1 MRSFTT
7 EGPVVS
13 TEHYCI
19 PSLERIDLGRVLEL
33 IRHKKYFFLHAP
45 RQSGKTSVLRTLQEL
60 LNSGAEGDYRCV
72 HVNVEDAQTAR
83 GDVGRA
89 VRTVLGRLGSRARLV
104 LGDGFVSEARTKI
117 LGSFTPHEALEE
129 ALIQWAQ
136 ADPRPLVLLVD
147 EIDALVGDS
156 LLSVL
161 RQLRSGYELR
171 PSAFPHSIVLCGVRD
186 LRDYRIHSS
195 SAGHP
200 VTGGSAF
207 NISAASLRLGDFS
220 ESEVDALMM
229 QHTTE
234 SGQRFLPEAVKRVW
248 AQTLGQPWLVNA
260 LCRRACFD
268 SERGRNRDHP
278 ITDDQIMEAREQFIM
293 ERVTHIDQLAHK
305 LEEGRVR
312 RVIEPLLTGDTMPD
326 FSTHDYEYVRD
337 LGLIAPDDPVRI
349 ANPIYDE
356 VIPRELTFNAQK
368 ALSQQAA
375 WYIDSERGLLLRKLL
390 EAFQQYY
397 RQESECWAQISDYK
411 EAGPQLLLHAFLQRV
426 VNGGGR
432 IQREHALGRGRAD
445 LLVRWPHQGGMQ
457 RFVIECKVLR
467 DGLESTIRKGLEQ
480 TAGYMDRCAALE
492 GHLVIFD
499 RGQRPWGDKVFH
511 KSESVSGKPIE
522 IWGM

>member
-1 MRSFTT
+1 M
-7 EGPVVS
+7 G
-13 TEHYCI
+13 
-19 PSLERIDLGRVLEL
+19 L
-33 IRHKKYFFLHAP
+33 IRGKKYFILRAP
-45 RQSGKTSVLRTLQEL
+45 RKSGKTSVLRALQDL
-60 LNSGAEGDYRCV
+60 LNSGVEGDYRCV

-83 GDVGRA
+83 EGVGRA
-89 VRTVLGRLGSRARLV
+89 MRTILGRLGSRARLV
-104 LGDGFVSEARTKI
+104 LDDVFVSENRTEI
-117 LGSFTPHEALEE
+117 LNTCSPDEALEE
-129 ALIQWAQ
+129 VLIQWAQ

-147 EIDALVGDS
+147 EIDALASDS

-161 RQLRSGYELR
+161 RQFRSGYELR
-171 PSAFPHSIVLCGVRD
+171 PRAFPHSIVLCGVRD
-186 LRDYRIHSS
+186 LRDYRIYST
-195 SAGHP
+195 SAGHT

-220 ESEVDALMM
+220 ESEVEALVG
-229 QHTTE
+229 QHTSET
-234 SGQRFLPEAVKRVW
+234 GQRFLPEAIERVW

-268 SERGRNRDHP
+268 SESGRNRNRP
-278 ITDDQIMEAREQFIM
+278 ITDDDILEAREQLIM
-293 ERVTHIDQLAHK
+293 ERVTHIEQLAHK

-312 RVIEPLLTGDTMPD
+312 RVIEPLLIGDTMPD

-337 LGLIAPDDPVRI
+337 LGLIAPDDPIRI

-368 ALSQQAA
+368 ALTQQAA
-375 WYIDSERGLLLRKLL
+375 WYIDSERGLLLGKLL
-390 EAFQQYY
+390 EAFQEYY
-397 RQESECWAQISDYK
+397 RQESEHWERISDYK

-432 IQREHALGRGRAD
+432 IEREHALGRGRAE
-445 LLVRWPHQGGMQ
+445 LLVRWPHRGQMQ
-457 RFVIECKVLR
+457 RYVIECKVLR
-467 DGLESTIRKGLEQ
+467 DGLESTIRKGLDQ

-499 RGQRPWGDKVFH
+499 RGKRAWSDKVFH
-511 KSESVSGKPIE
+511 KSEMVEGKPIE